1 MLSGLGYNHL
11 QRELFTALASGAS
24 LFIPT
29 NEQLQ
34 NPEQLNDWLRR
45 CKISILHLTPALGR
59 LLRTAKGKRLPSVR
73 RIFFG
78 GDLLTRHDIRAMRQS
93 APGATLV
100 SFYGATETQ
109 RAVGFFT
116 ITETSLASGA
126 GAKQTVPVGKGIKDV
141 QLILLNAAGQLAGIG
156 ERAEIYVRSPHLATG
171 YVGDDPLT
179 ESNFVVNH
187 FTGEKRDRLYRTG
200 EFGRY
205 LSDGNVEWAGRR
217 DRRVSI
223 RGFRVEL
230 VEVESV
236 LRQCA
241 GVRQAAVIAREF
253 TVDGDAAVQESRLIA
268 HIESAPGAVL
278 DVDTLRAFMSAR
290 LPHYMVPAYFHFL
303 QGLPLNPSGKI
314 DYGALA
320 TVDFNRQGAGPFGA
334 PQSAIEEALSKIF
347 ASLLGLK
354 RVGRHDNF
362 FHLGGHSLLAAQA
375 AARAREALRVN
386 LDLRAFLQAPTVA
399 ALAERIEAAKNS
411 HDGANESG
419 ADEREEIEL

>member
-1 MLSGLGYNHL
+1 
-11 QRELFTALASGAS
+11 
-24 LFIPT
+24 
-29 NEQLQ
+29 LQ

-45 CKISILHLTPALGR
+45 RKISNLHLTPALGR

-78 GDLLTRHDIRAMRQS
+78 GDLLTRRDVDEVRQS
-93 APGATLV
+93 APEATLV

-109 RAVGFFT
+109 RAVGYFT
-116 ITETSLASGA
+116 ITETFLASGA

-141 QLILLNAAGQLAGIG
+141 QLILLNAAGQLAGVG
-156 ERAEIYVRSPHLATG
+156 ERAEICVRSPHLATG
-171 YVGDDPLT
+171 YVGDDALT
-179 ESNFVVNH
+179 ESNFVVNR

-205 LSDGNVEWAGRR
+205 LPDGNVEWAGRG
-217 DRRVSI
+217 DRSVSI
-223 RGFRVEL
+223 RGFRVGL
-230 VEVESV
+230 AEVESA

-241 GVRQAAVIAREF
+241 GVRHAAVTVREF
-253 TVDGDAAVQESRLIA
+253 AVDGDAAAQESRLIA
-268 HIESAPGAVL
+268 YVESDPEATL
-278 DVDTLRAFMSAR
+278 DVRAFMSAR

-303 QGLPLNPSGKI
+303 ESLPLNPNSKV
-314 DYGALA
+314 DYGALPA
-320 TVDFNRQGAGPFGA
+320 VDFSWQDTGLFEA
-334 PQSAIEEALSKIF
+334 PQNAIEETLGKIF

-375 AARAREALRVN
+375 AARARDALRVN

-399 ALAERIEAAKNS
+399 ALAERIAALKNS
-411 HDGANESG
+411 HNGENKSAV
-419 ADEREEIEL
+419 DEREEIEL

>member
-1 MLSGLGYNHL
+1 M
-11 QRELFTALASGAS
+11 
-24 LFIPT
+24 
-29 NEQLQ
+29 
-34 NPEQLNDWLRR
+34 
-45 CKISILHLTPALGR
+45 
-59 LLRTAKGKRLPSVR
+59 
-73 RIFFG
+73 
-78 GDLLTRHDIRAMRQS
+78 
-93 APGATLV
+93 
-100 SFYGATETQ
+100 
-109 RAVGFFT
+109 
-116 ITETSLASGA
+116 
-126 GAKQTVPVGKGIKDV
+126 

-253 TVDGDAAVQESRLIA
+253 TVDGDAAVQENRLIA
-268 HIESAPGAVL
+268 HIESDPGAVL

-320 TVDFNRQGAGPFGA
+320 AVDFNRQGAGPFGA

-411 HDGANESG
+411 HDGAKRSG

>member
-1 MLSGLGYNHL
+1 M
-11 QRELFTALASGAS
+11 
-24 LFIPT
+24 
-29 NEQLQ
+29 
-34 NPEQLNDWLRR
+34 
-45 CKISILHLTPALGR
+45 
-59 LLRTAKGKRLPSVR
+59 
-73 RIFFG
+73 
-78 GDLLTRHDIRAMRQS
+78 
-93 APGATLV
+93 

-116 ITETSLASGA
+116 IKETSLASGA

-156 ERAEIYVRSPHLATG
+156 ERAEICVRSPHLATG

-253 TVDGDAAVQESRLIA
+253 TVDGDAAVQENRLIA

-334 PQSAIEEALSKIF
+334 PQNAIEEALSKIF

-411 HDGANESG
+411 HDGAKRSRP
-419 ADEREEIEL
+419 DEREEIEL